1 MFDQRIGDVFSA
13 RVAGNIV
20 NDDIVGSSEF
30 ATKLAGAKLIVVLG
44 HSECGAIKG
53 AIDGAKL
60 GELTQLLAKIR
71 PAVEA
76 NRDAPGDHTSKNKDF
91 VQEVATTNAKL
102 AAENLT
108 KTSDVLRDLVAANE
122 LKIVSAMHDIS
133 TGRVT
138 FME

>member
-1 MFDQRIGDVFSA
+1 M
-13 RVAGNIV
+13 
-20 NDDIVGSSEF
+20 
-30 ATKLAGAKLIVVLG
+30 
-44 HSECGAIKG
+44 
-53 AIDGAKL
+53 
-60 GELTQLLAKIR
+60 
-71 PAVEA
+71 
-76 NRDAPGDHTSKNKDF
+76 
-91 VQEVATTNAKL
+91 ATTNAKL